1 MANSEKF
8 NAEDTLISLLED
20 ARIPIHAKTLLLQS
34 YIQEYG
40 PVSNEN
46 GDKIRTLYL
55 QGGSNYKEI

>member
-1 MANSEKF
+1 MSSLEKF

-46 GDKIRTLYL
+46 GDKIKELL
-55 QGGSNYKEI
+55 GG